1 MPVTLHVWRVPRRRV
16 AAAMIRIAFPGVRDV
31 RFAKFVGTSAG
42 FLPRDADLTRYAAI
56 TVSEKPVRLD
66 KWDKLAVASARV
78 ELEPLLSR
86 GSWSGQQ
93 PFLLPD
99 RSEMSGSDVS
109 DFSGGTDSA
118 ADSGR
123 HGPMVLALTRARLR
137 PSKMRTF
144 YRAVPAV
151 VPEVEQATGLLA
163 RFGIGE
169 APIGYQGTISL
180 WRNAADL
187 ARFAYRQPE
196 HRAVI
201 ARTPADRWYSEELF
215 ARFAVREIS
224 GDRAVLGWV
233 AGDEKGVT
241 RR

>member
-1 MPVTLHVWRVPRRRV
+1 
-16 AAAMIRIAFPGVRDV
+16 MIRIAFPGVRDV

-56 TVSEKPVRLD
+56 TVSETPVRLD

-86 GSWSGQQ
+86 GSWSGQR
-93 PFLLPD
+93 PFTVPD
-99 RSEMSGSDVS
+99 RSEISGSGIP
-109 DFSGGTDSA
+109 GGTDNA
-118 ADSGR
+118 ADGGV

-151 VPEVEQATGLLA
+151 VPEVERAPGLLA

-224 GDRAVLGWV
+224 GDRVVLGWV
-233 AGDEKGVT
+233 AGDERGVT
-241 RR
+241 QR